1 MIFKNFLDQID
12 SIIER
17 DQLVYHNGLTFFRD
31 FYQWDETKGYKLYI
45 GTKDGKKSKV
55 EWKLSPQNHHSLLSI
70 EIFPYISAKYPVII
84 NYVLFFLII
93 KPNLKRY
100 LLNVLNG
107 LELYMDNGVITEKNQ
122 FGKHRWFSN
131 MK

>member
-1 MIFKNFLDQID
+1 
-12 SIIER
+12 
-17 DQLVYHNGLTFFRD
+17 VYHNGLTFFRD

-84 NYVLFFLII
+84 NYVLFFLIL

-107 LELYMDNGVITEKNQ
+107 LELYMDHGVLIEKNQ
-122 FGKHRWFSN
+122 FGNHRWFSN
-131 MK
+131 IK